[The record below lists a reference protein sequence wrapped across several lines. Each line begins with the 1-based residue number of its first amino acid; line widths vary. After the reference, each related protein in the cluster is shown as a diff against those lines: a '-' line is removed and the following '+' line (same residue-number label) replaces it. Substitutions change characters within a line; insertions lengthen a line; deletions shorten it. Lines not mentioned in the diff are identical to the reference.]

1 MPSRRKRIRRVA
13 VLVETTRT
21 YTRDLLAGVRQYVS
35 KHGPWSVFLELRALD
50 SSPPP
55 WLRKWDGDGI
65 LSRTFTQ
72 RTADVLAATGLPT
85 VELRSTTLRH
95 HFPFVGVDNSHVGP
109 LVAEHFLE
117 RGYEHFGVYS
127 LHTEK
132 FFEER
137 AANFVEAVESAGHRC
152 PRLPERSSDT
162 AKDWEKSQ
170 VRLIDW
176 LSGLSKP
183 VGVFAANDQLAIRVL
198 EACQRAGI
206 SVPEEV
212 AVVGC
217 ENEETLCSFASPTL
231 TSVQFDGA
239 AVGYRAAELLDR
251 LMSGRRTPKQH
262 QLIPIKHIV
271 VRESSDESVIKDRLV
286 ADATRIIR
294 ESARPLSVE
303 ELCRRL
309 NASRSTLERRM
320 KAALKRTPKE
330 EIQRVRFREVERLLR
345 DTDLPVEAIAE
356 QTGFVHGHYLQTAFK
371 QRHGETPGGYRK
383 RHVKRPLS
391 NG

>member
-1 MPSRRKRIRRVA
+1 MQVFCTKYQVLRQKEKQGKRIPRVA
-13 VLVETTRT
+13 LLVETTRS
-21 YTRDLLAGVRQYVS
+21 YTRDLVAGVRRYVDR
-35 KHGPWSVFLELRALD
+35 HGPWSVFLELRALD

-55 WLRKWDGDGI
+55 WLRNWDGDGI

-72 RTADVLAATGLPT
+72 RTADVVSSAGVPT
-85 VELRSTTLRH
+85 VELRATNLRH
-95 HFPFVGVDNSHVGP
+95 DFPFVGVDNSQVGP

-117 RGYEHFGVYS
+117 RGYQQFGVYS

-137 AANFVEAVESAGHRC
+137 AENFAASIHGAGFQC
-152 PRLPERSSDT
+152 SLLPERRSDK
-162 AKDWEKSQ
+162 ARDWEKSQ
-170 VRLIDW
+170 SRLIQW
-176 LSGLSKP
+176 LTSLPKP
-183 VGVFAANDQLAIRVL
+183 VGVFAANDQLGVRVL

-217 ENEETLCSFASPTL
+217 ENEETLCSFATPTL

-239 AVGYRAAELLDR
+239 AVGYQAAALLDR
-251 LMSGRRTPKQH
+251 LMAGRRPLKRH

-271 VRESSDESVIKDRLV
+271 VRESSDESVINDGLV

-294 ESARPLSVE
+294 ESALSGLSVID
-303 ELCRRL
+303 LCRRL

-320 KAALKRTPKE
+320 KFALNRTPKE
-330 EIQRVRFREVERLLR
+330 EIQRIRVLEVERLLR
-345 DTDLPVEAIAE
+345 
-356 QTGFVHGHYLQTAFK
+356 
-371 QRHGETPGGYRK
+371 
-383 RHVKRPLS
+383 
-391 NG
+391 